1 MTFGMALLL
10 LFLVLLGS
18 VVALIL
24 VLRQALP
31 GLPV

>member
-10 LFLVLLGS
+10 LFFVLLGC
-18 VVALIL
+18 VVALIV
-24 VLRQALP
+24 VLRQASP